1 MKKLFQWSFINK
13 RRFGSIN
20 DWDEEQ
26 CFLDFKYNIQ
36 ISNLYIGLYSINNSL
51 DGIQTAITSIS
62 NTKITVT
69 ADKDDGNY
77 EEIKNKNNS
86 YFMILCS

>member
-1 MKKLFQWSFINK
+1 M
-13 RRFGSIN
+13 IN
-20 DWDEEQ
+20 DWDLEQ
-26 CFLDFKYNIQ
+26 CFLDFNYNIQ

-62 NTKITVT
+62 NTKMTVV
-69 ADKDDGNY
+69 ADKDDIAY
-77 EEIKNKNNS
+77 EETKNKNKS